1 MKHFKAVPMTEK
13 TILLIEAFY
22 GGSHKQLIDLIYKSF
37 SDSAQLFSLPA
48 KKWHWR
54 ALTSPLHFA
63 EVIPTEHKFS
73 LLFSSSVLP
82 LAELLALRPDLSKL
96 YKVVYFHENQMV
108 YPVQQKKDRYFQH
121 AYNEVLTC
129 LAADKVVFNS
139 NFNKESFL
147 TSISSHFKIM
157 PEPRPKNIESKIR
170 PKCLVLY
177 FPIDFSCVCIAQKK
191 LHNENEKIP
200 NLTHDMDSKPGICMS
215 DETNKTND
223 LVTTENTSIKSPVSS
238 DILHIVWPHRWEHDK
253 NPEEFFTVMF
263 QLKEAGIP
271 FNLSVIGE
279 SYSEKPDIFAKAAD
293 YLKEN
298 IIHFGFKESKEEY
311 YAVLS
316 SADVVVSTALHEF
329 FGVSM
334 LEASACGCFPL
345 CPRRLVYP
353 EIYPEECL
361 YNTTNQLFKKLKYF
375 CQRPWVVRNSKLKVN
390 FGKFTWDNLC
400 KEYMKLLEEK
410 PRHT

>member
-1 MKHFKAVPMTEK
+1 MGEK
-13 TILLIEAFY
+13 RVLLIEAFY
-22 GGSHKQLIDLIYKSF
+22 GGSHKQLIDLIHKLF
-37 SDSAQLFSLPA
+37 SDSAALFTLPA

-63 EVIPTEHKFS
+63 EVIPSDHKFS

-82 LAELLALRPDLSKL
+82 LAELLALRPDLGKL
-96 YKVVYFHENQMV
+96 HKVVYFHENQMV

-129 LAADKVVFNS
+129 LAADRIIFNS

-157 PEPRPKNIESKIR
+157 PEPRPKNLESKIR
-170 PKCLVLY
+170 PKCSVLY
-177 FPIDFSCVCIAQKK
+177 FPIDFAHICIGQKK
-191 LHNENEKIP
+191 MYHTHEKTRDLAHVLENKPKNFLLDENNKAD
-200 NLTHDMDSKPGICMS
+200 NLATVG
-215 DETNKTND
+215 NKSLTLPLKVD
-223 LVTTENTSIKSPVSS
+223 SS

-253 NPEEFFTVMF
+253 NPEEFFCVMF
-263 QLKEAGIP
+263 RLKEAGAP

-279 SYSEKPDIFAKAAD
+279 SYSEKPEIFAKAAD
-293 YLKEN
+293 YLKDN

-334 LEASACGCFPL
+334 LEATACGCFPL
-345 CPRRLVYP
+345 CPKRLVYP

-375 CQRPWVVRNSKLKVN
+375 CQKPWVVRNSNVKVN
-390 FGKFTWDNLC
+390 FEKFTWDNLS
-400 KEYMKLLEEK
+400 KEYMQLLEEK
-410 PRHT
+410 ARNS